1 MDTCATC
8 GHDLGGGRFCT
19 KCGRPRDTPPP
30 ATAGVHD
37 ADATRQMPA
46 VTTAADDDWRTD
58 TAERPAV
65 PDATHHTHRPGTPP
79 PPAAPVVAGDGPRFP
94 LFADQVP
101 ADEPGT
107 PTERSRV
114 LPPAPAPAPA
124 VDGTDRP
131 RRDWLPWV
139 AVGAAALL
147 LVAVLG
153 GWMLLGGSSS
163 QPPAD
168 AHGGRGSAGAG
179 GSGGAGGPS
188 DVAREA
194 TAQVPATAPP
204 NQDLDGNMVRYEA
217 RNMLDGVP
225 TTCWRMA
232 GDGTGDEITFDLAR
246 PTTLTTVGLINGYA
260 KTAVDARGHELDWY
274 HGNRR
279 VLSVEWTF
287 DDGTTVTQ
295 DLTDTTRMQTVK
307 VDHVTTQHV
316 RLRLVSVSAPGRGPA
331 ARDYTPISDV
341 TLQGSAG

>member
-1 MDTCATC
+1 
-8 GHDLGGGRFCT
+8 
-19 KCGRPRDTPPP
+19 
-30 ATAGVHD
+30 
-37 ADATRQMPA
+37 MPA
-46 VTTAADDDWRTD
+46 VTTAAEDDWRTD

-65 PDATHHTHRPGTPP
+65 PGATHPGTPP
-79 PPAAPVVAGDGPRFP
+79 PSAPVVAGDGPRFP

-101 ADEPGT
+101 ADEQVT
-107 PTERSRV
+107 PAERSRV
-114 LPPAPAPAPA
+114 LPPAPA
-124 VDGTDRP
+124 VDGTDRQ
-131 RRDWLPWV
+131 RRDWLPWI

-153 GWMLLGGSSS
+153 AWMLLSGSGSQQPARANGG
-163 QPPAD
+163 Q
-168 AHGGRGSAGAG
+168 GSAGAG
-179 GSGGAGGPS
+179 GSGASGGAS
-188 DVAREA
+188 DVARDA

-295 DLTDTTRMQTVK
+295 DLTDTTRMQTVN

-341 TLQGSAG
+341 TLRGSAG